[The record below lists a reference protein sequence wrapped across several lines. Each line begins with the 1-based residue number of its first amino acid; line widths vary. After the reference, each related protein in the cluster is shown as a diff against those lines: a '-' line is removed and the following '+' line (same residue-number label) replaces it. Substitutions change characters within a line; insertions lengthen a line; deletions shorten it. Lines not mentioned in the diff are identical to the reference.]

1 MHCIPTHTGV
11 HTNSVYQQ
19 CILTVHTNKHS
30 EECMQS
36 KSDKWPSQNEPLV
49 GNQTCIHRATAS
61 YCNMRTPLWWFIWFF
76 DLIVTV
82 SPWFVCDC
90 VSFVCLWL
98 SVWFDWTRRAPL
110 SGLFDWT
117 STSRCFIWFFY
128 FIWLWL
134 IWLDQQVFYLIEQP
148 VFGDNLLSIPNM
160 HSRITDSKKG
170 SVFSTKNIWLRFNGE
185 EIWNFG
191 TQPVSTCVLW
201 LTSLSYRPKDYY
213 HKNLSHF
220 KRIYLDLD
228 WKDTDVVA
236 TSF

>member
-1 MHCIPTHTGV
+1 
-11 HTNSVYQQ
+11 
-19 CILTVHTNKHS
+19 
-30 EECMQS
+30 MQ
-36 KSDKWPSQNEPLV
+36 
-49 GNQTCIHRATAS
+49 
-61 YCNMRTPLWWFIWFF
+61 TPPGGSFDCDCVSSIWLWLCLFH
-76 DLIVTV
+76 LIVTV
-82 SPWFVCDC
+82 SLSFDCDC
-90 VSFVCLWL
+90 VSLICLWL
-98 SVWFDWTRRAPL
+98 SVWFDWTRRTPL

-117 STSRCFIWFFY
+117 STSRCFIWFYY

-201 LTSLSYRPKDYY
+201 LTSLSYTPKDYY
-213 HKNLSHF
+213 HKN
-220 KRIYLDLD
+220 
-228 WKDTDVVA
+228 
-236 TSF
+236 